1 MAIAPE
7 TSTSARHA
15 VGDYAQPSAAWLRDA
30 FLWRRKAPPEVVPF
44 AELVLVHYLRQ
55 LAVYKNR
62 EYGGPQED
70 TYQAKLKAFV
80 ATNGR
85 LVEAYWC
92 TRQPSAVAVTER
104 TERSWRRLWLA
115 QHVVSFHSETDWI
128 TSECPEIADQVY
140 ASRALA
146 VKIQEVLRGT
156 SELIAMQ
163 WLVSAVERVLGLVD
177 QSEQPDEKD
186 LARVVAANKKEL
198 DAILAYHNKAAEAQA
213 RLVYFQGMMRGA
225 ALLSGLIAAVALAL
239 YASHFSRWHSPTTQ
253 ALFLTAAMGGA
264 GAIISVMSRMG
275 GKGAFSIDHEVGR
288 KMVRRLG
295 SLRPFIGA
303 TFAVALYFGTK
314 SNLVPLG
321 TEKTSS
327 FYAIVAFLA
336 GFSERWAR
344 LMLHK
349 AGADE
354 PAEQAEPKGN
364 QRN

>member
-1 MAIAPE
+1 M
-7 TSTSARHA
+7 
-15 VGDYAQPSAAWLRDA
+15 GDYAQPSTRAWLREA
-30 FLWRRKAPPEVVPF
+30 FWWRRKPPPEVVPF

-62 EYGGPQED
+62 EYGGPQET
-70 TYQAKLKAFV
+70 TYQAKLKAFTE
-80 ATNGR
+80 TNGR

-92 TRQPSAVAVTER
+92 TRQPSAVAVTEK
-104 TERSWRRLWLA
+104 TVRSWRRLWLA

-163 WLVSAVERVLGLVD
+163 WLVSSVERVLGLVD
-177 QSEQPDEKD
+177 QAEQPDEKD
-186 LARVVAANKKEL
+186 LARVVAANQKEL
-198 DAILAYHNKAAEAQA
+198 GEILAYHNKAAEAQA
-213 RLVYFQGMMRGA
+213 RLVYFQGMMRGG
-225 ALLSGLIAAVALAL
+225 ALLGGLIAVVALAL
-239 YASHFSRWHSPTTQ
+239 YASHHFARWHSPTTQ

-303 TFAVALYFGTK
+303 TFAVALYFGFA
-314 SNLVPLG
+314 SDLIPLG
-321 TEKTSS
+321 ANKRTIS

-354 PAEQAEPKGN
+354 PADQSEPPKEA
-364 QRN
+364 

>member
-1 MAIAPE
+1 M
-7 TSTSARHA
+7 
-15 VGDYAQPSAAWLRDA
+15 GDYAQTSTRAWLREA
-30 FLWRRKAPPEVVPF
+30 FLWRRKPEPEVVPF

-62 EYGGPQED
+62 EYSGPEEQ
-70 TYQAKLKAFV
+70 TYQAKLKAFIE
-80 ATNGR
+80 TNGR

-92 TRQPSAVAVTER
+92 TRQPSGVAVTER
-104 TERSWRRLWLA
+104 IDRSWRRLWFA
-115 QHVVSFHSETDWI
+115 RQVVFFHSETDWL

-146 VKIQEVLRGT
+146 VKIGEVLRGT

-163 WLVSAVERVLGLVD
+163 WLVSAVERLLGFVD
-177 QSEQPDEKD
+177 QTERPDAKEIEG
-186 LARVVAANKKEL
+186 VVAANQKEL
-198 DAILAYHNKAAEAQA
+198 AEILAYHNKAAEAQA
-213 RLVYFQGMMRGA
+213 RLVYFQGMMRGG
-225 ALLSGLIAAVALAL
+225 ALLGGLIAVVALGL
-239 YASHFSRWHSPTTQ
+239 YAARFPHWHSATTQ

-275 GKGAFSIDHEVGR
+275 GKGAFSVDHEVGR

-303 TFAVALYFGTK
+303 TFAVALYFGFR
-314 SNLVPLG
+314 SNLIQLG
-321 TEKTSS
+321 TEKKTIY
-327 FYAIVAFLA
+327 FYAIVSFLA

-349 AGADE
+349 SGADD
-354 PAEQAEPKGN
+354 AEPKEA
-364 QRN
+364 